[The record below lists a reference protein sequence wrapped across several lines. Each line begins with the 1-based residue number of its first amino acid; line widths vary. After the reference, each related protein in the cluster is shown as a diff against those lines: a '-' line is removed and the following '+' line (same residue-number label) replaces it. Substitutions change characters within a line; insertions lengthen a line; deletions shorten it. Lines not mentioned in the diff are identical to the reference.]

1 MNDDKLIQA
10 AQQLGA
16 RAAERLDVDAAARKV
31 VERLREQP
39 ARQPIWVRATWL
51 RIAAAVV
58 ILVGGV
64 ITLRQ
69 IRPGGTPDDVTH
81 FIADDLRDLSTD
93 ELRTLLTSFDQIIG
107 ESVVP
112 DSTSDLQELDAQ
124 QLRELLRE
132 G

>member
-1 MNDDKLIQA
+1 MNEDNLMQA

-16 RAAERLDVDAAARKV
+16 RAAERLDVDQAARKV
-31 VERLREQP
+31 VERLRERP
-39 ARQPIWVRATWL
+39 ARRPIWVRATWL